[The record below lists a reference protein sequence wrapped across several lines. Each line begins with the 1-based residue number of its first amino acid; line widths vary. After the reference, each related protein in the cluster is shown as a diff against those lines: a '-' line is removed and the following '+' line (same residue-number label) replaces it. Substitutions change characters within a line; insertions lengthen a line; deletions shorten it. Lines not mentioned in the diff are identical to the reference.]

1 MSKQMCLL
9 GEKILREKDMIAKN
23 LHKDRMS
30 GVEMTEMERMQ
41 ADKMEAQ
48 IIEIRAEFIGLFG
61 EALLNHDNKD
71 KTMEKIE
78 KWCKETGGNLFKLGI
93 PLDEA
98 LKDAGYYRKHIW
110 KSLEEAMM
118 ELEMPAAEVFKVIYF
133 IDPLL
138 DHSIHCFSMSYVKYH
153 QVTLENAK
161 QAFLEL
167 SVPVVPLSKG
177 VGILPLIGNI
187 DTERA
192 QLLMEETLKQSANL
206 KLSHLILDI
215 SGVMIVDT
223 MVADQLFKVIEALSL
238 IGVKTI
244 ITGIRPEVAQTIV
257 TLGIKLNGIQV
268 KANVYQAFE
277 ELHG

>member
-1 MSKQMCLL
+1 MNNQMRVL
-9 GEKILREKDMIAKN
+9 GEKILEEKGTLAKK
-23 LHKDRMS
+23 LHMDRMS
-30 GVEMTEMERMQ
+30 NIERTELERLQ
-41 ADKMEAQ
+41 ADKIEADAVQ
-48 IIEIRAEFIGLFG
+48 ICTEFIELFG
-61 EALLNHDNKD
+61 EALLNYENENEV
-71 KTMEKIE
+71 MEKIG
-78 KWCKETGGNLFKLGI
+78 KWCRETGEYFFRVGI

-98 LKDAGYYRKHIW
+98 IKNAGYYRAYIW
-110 KSLEEAMM
+110 KELENTMM
-118 ELEMPAAEVFKVIYF
+118 EHEMKASEVMKVVYLV
-133 IDPLL
+133 DPLL
-138 DHSIHCFSMSYVKYH
+138 DHSIHCFSMAYVKFH

-187 DTERA
+187 DTGRA
-192 QLLMEETLKQSANL
+192 RQLMEETLKQSARL
-206 KLSHLILDI
+206 KLSHLILDL

-238 IGVKTI
+238 VGVKTV

-257 TLGIKLNGIQV
+257 TLGIDLNGIQV

>member
-1 MSKQMCLL
+1 MSDV
-9 GEKILREKDMIAKN
+9 G
-23 LHKDRMS
+23 
-30 GVEMTEMERMQ
+30 MTETERSQ
-41 ADKMEAQ
+41 AEKLEADIVQ
-48 IIEIRAEFIGLFG
+48 LRAEFIELFG
-61 EALLNHDNKD
+61 LALLNHEDKD
-71 KTMEKIE
+71 QSLESME
-78 KWCKETGGNLFKLGI
+78 KWCKRTSEYFFKLGI

-98 LKDAGYYRKHIW
+98 LKDAGYYRKYIW
-110 KSLEEAMM
+110 NELEETMM
-118 ELEMPAAEVFKVIYF
+118 EHKMTASEIIKVVYV

-138 DHSIHCFSMSYVKYH
+138 DHSIHCFSMFYVKFH
-153 QVTLENAK
+153 QVTLETAK

-187 DTERA
+187 DTGRA
-192 QLLMEETLKQSANL
+192 RLLMEETLKQSAHL
-206 KLSHLILDI
+206 KLSHLILDL

-238 IGVKTI
+238 VGVKTI

-257 TLGIKLNGIQV
+257 TLGINLNDIQV
-268 KANVYQAFE
+268 RANVYQAFE

>member
-1 MSKQMCLL
+1 MNNYMRLL
-9 GEKILREKDMIAKN
+9 GEKILKEKDAIAKK
-23 LHKDRMS
+23 LHKDRMLGRS
-30 GVEMTEMERMQ
+30 GLDRLQ
-41 ADKMEAQ
+41 SDKLEVSAVQ
-48 IIEIRAEFIGLFG
+48 LCAEFIELFG
-61 EALLNHDNKD
+61 EAFLKHENKNEIMD
-71 KTMEKIE
+71 KIG
-78 KWCKETGGNLFKLGI
+78 KWCKETGEYFFQYGI

-98 LKDAGYYRKHIW
+98 IKNAGYYREYIW
-110 KSLEEAMM
+110 KELEETMM
-118 ELEMPAAEVFKVIYF
+118 EQEMKASEVMKVVYL

-138 DHSIHCFSMSYVKYH
+138 DHAIHSFSMAYVKFH
-153 QVTLENAK
+153 QLTLENAK

-177 VGILPLIGNI
+177 IGILPLIGNI
-187 DTERA
+187 DTGRA
-192 QLLMEETLKQSANL
+192 RLLMEETLKQSTRL
-206 KLSHLILDI
+206 KLSHLILDL

-238 IGVKTI
+238 VGVKTI

-257 TLGIKLNGIQV
+257 TLGINLNGIQV

>member
-1 MSKQMCLL
+1 MNNQMRLL
-9 GEKILREKDMIAKN
+9 GEKIIKEKDTIAKK

-30 GVEMTEMERMQ
+30 DVEMTETERSR
-41 ADKMEAQ
+41 AEKMEAHIVQ
-48 IIEIRAEFIGLFG
+48 IRAEFIELFG
-61 EALLNHDNKD
+61 EALLNHENKD
-71 KTMEKIE
+71 KAMEKIE
-78 KWCKETGGNLFKLGI
+78 KWCKGTGEYFFKLGI

-98 LKDAGYYRKHIW
+98 LKDAGYYRKYIW
-110 KSLEEAMM
+110 KELEETMI
-118 ELEMPAAEVFKVIYF
+118 EHEMPAAEILKVVYL

-138 DHSIHCFSMSYVKYH
+138 DHSIHCFSMAYVQYH
-153 QVTLENAK
+153 QLTLENAK

-187 DTERA
+187 DTGRA
-192 QLLMEETLKQSANL
+192 RLLMEETLKQSAHL
-206 KLSHLILDI
+206 KLSHLILDL

-238 IGVKTI
+238 VGVKTI

-257 TLGIKLNGIQV
+257 TLGINLNGIQV
-268 KANVYQAFE
+268 RANVYQAFE

>member
-1 MSKQMCLL
+1 MNNQMLLL
-9 GEKILREKDMIAKN
+9 GEKLLKEKDTIAKK

-30 GVEMTEMERMQ
+30 DVEMTETERAQ
-41 ADKMEAQ
+41 AENMEAQ
-48 IIEIRAEFIGLFG
+48 IVQIRAEFIELFG
-61 EALLNHDNKD
+61 EALMNHENKD
-71 KTMEKIE
+71 EAMEKME
-78 KWCKETGGNLFKLGI
+78 KWCKETGKYFFKLGI

-98 LKDAGYYRKHIW
+98 LKDAGYYRKYIW
-110 KSLEEAMM
+110 KELEETMM
-118 ELEMPAAEVFKVIYF
+118 EHEMLAAEVIQVVYL

-138 DHSIHCFSMSYVKYH
+138 DHSIHCFSMAYVQYH
-153 QVTLENAK
+153 QLTLENAK

-187 DTERA
+187 DTGRA
-192 QLLMEETLKQSANL
+192 RLLMEETLKQSAHL
-206 KLSHLILDI
+206 KLSHLILDL

-238 IGVKTI
+238 VGVKTI

-257 TLGIKLNGIQV
+257 TLGINLNGIQV
-268 KANVYQAFE
+268 RANVYQAFE